1 MNSLGESGKAN
12 WMLVVALVLILGG
25 GFLAYWVQ
33 TDGNKVEIRN
43 VRFMGT
49 DRVMMSGLLYVP
61 PGVSAKTPA
70 PGIVA
75 VHGYMNSRETQDCFA
90 IEFAAAGMWSS
101 PLTRLDM
108 ASLMVRPL

>member
-12 WMLVVALVLILGG
+12 WILVVALGLILGG

-33 TDGNKVEIRN
+33 GNGNTIEIRD
-43 VRFMGT
+43 VRFMGM

-61 PGVSAKTPA
+61 PGASAKTPA

-75 VHGYMNSRETQDCFA
+75 VHGYMNSRET
-90 IEFAAAGMWSS
+90 
-101 PLTRLDM
+101 
-108 ASLMVRPL
+108 